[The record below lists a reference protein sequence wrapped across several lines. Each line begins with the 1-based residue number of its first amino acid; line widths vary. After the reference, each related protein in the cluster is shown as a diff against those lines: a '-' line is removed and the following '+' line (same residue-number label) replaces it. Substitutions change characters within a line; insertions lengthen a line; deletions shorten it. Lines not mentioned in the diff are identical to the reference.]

1 MFTYSIY
8 YVHTFRCFSASQRK
22 LFSSLLSQRYVFYQK
37 KKIKYSHCLGYET
50 ICSLYKYYILNFELC
65 LKVEFVILI
74 ISLIKV
80 GSNKLGP
87 EIASFIFSQHF
98 KDTSVEHKNFKR
110 SSLTWPFGSA
120 NICSWIFEVNLL
132 LENRY

>member
-1 MFTYSIY
+1 MYIHLGAFLRHRENCLAAYYHSDTFFT
-8 YVHTFRCFSASQRK
+8 K
-22 LFSSLLSQRYVFYQK
+22 K

-110 SSLTWPFGSA
+110 SSLT
-120 NICSWIFEVNLL
+120 
-132 LENRY
+132 